1 MPRNPPRN
9 NQRNGPSWYDE
20 QAGPLVRLYALTR
33 GRARPSPVLLDLL
46 SLVTAE
52 HDPAHDPMLSP
63 EQAAVLT
70 LCRIRP
76 RSVADLAADLD
87 LPLGVTRMILTD
99 LLEYGNIRVTR
110 PVRPTA
116 LPDERLLQEVIN
128 GLRAL

>member
-1 MPRNPPRN
+1 MPVNDRA
-9 NQRNGPSWYDE
+9 SWYDE

-46 SLVTAE
+46 SLVTADG
-52 HDPAHDPMLSP
+52 DPSRDPLLSP

-76 RSVADLAADLD
+76 RSVAELAADLD
-87 LPLGVTRMILTD
+87 LPLGVTRVILTD
-99 LLEYGNIRVTR
+99 LLDYGHIRVTR

-116 LPDERLLQEVIN
+116 LPDERLLQEVID

>member
-1 MPRNPPRN
+1 MSDRA
-9 NQRNGPSWYDE
+9 SWYDE

-46 SLVTAE
+46 SLVTAGGA
-52 HDPAHDPMLSP
+52 PADPMLSP

-87 LPLGVTRMILTD
+87 LPLGVTRVILTD
-99 LLEYGNIRVTR
+99 LLDYGHIRVTR

-116 LPDERLLQEVIN
+116 LPDERLLQEVID